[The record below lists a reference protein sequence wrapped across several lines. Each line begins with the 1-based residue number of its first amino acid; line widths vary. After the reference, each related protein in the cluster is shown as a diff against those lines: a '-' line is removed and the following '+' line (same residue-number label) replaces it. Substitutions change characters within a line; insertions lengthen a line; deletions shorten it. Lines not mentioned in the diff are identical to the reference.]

1 MAGIGSFSR
10 RQRDRPD
17 DQLPLTAGPVSNG
30 EFVPSAA
37 GPSDRKVN
45 ALIRASID
53 DAARRV
59 GVDRRRFLQGAGAVA
74 ASLAAFEFAGCGS
87 PPAPQATTI
96 PKDAVPNPD
105 GRSYIWTDKQGK
117 KWVYAKTPFGV
128 TKSAVSDAAVSGPNL
143 STTKAIDKGD
153 TVRFERPSPFG
164 TMSWEKKKSDL
175 TDDERHLLDTQP
187 LDTQNAR
194 TEQKN
199 D

>member
-1 MAGIGSFSR
+1 MKMKIVIAAVILFAAAIGA
-10 RQRDRPD
+10 QAD
-17 DQLPLTAGPVSNG
+17 DNKTTKK
-30 EFVPSAA
+30 AA
-37 GPSDRKVN
+37 
-45 ALIRASID
+45 A
-53 DAARRV
+53 
-59 GVDRRRFLQGAGAVA
+59 
-74 ASLAAFEFAGCGS
+74 
-87 PPAPQATTI
+87 PAPQALTI